1 MLTGCNTVS
10 MIILVKGKQLLKII
24 GVLVVPFFLLH
35 SAYSNL
41 QMKSTVKL
49 GSPSSDLL
57 LTLCYVFDMKSAMM
71 NLASKKSHPIP
82 HLSKDGAI
90 KLKQLS

>member
-1 MLTGCNTVS
+1 
-10 MIILVKGKQLLKII
+10 
-24 GVLVVPFFLLH
+24 
-35 SAYSNL
+35 
-41 QMKSTVKL
+41 MKSTMNL
-49 GSPSSDLL
+49 DSPSADLL

-71 NLASKKSHPIP
+71 NLASKKSHLIP